1 MEIQQTT
8 LENNLNTVFL
18 NVKGSP
24 SSTVQI
30 WFRAGSALENEE
42 NKGIAHFL
50 EHMFFKGSKKRPG
63 SAIAHQVESFGGEI
77 NAFTSFDYTCYYIQS
92 PSPKLTESTEIL
104 MDMVCNPTFLEQ
116 ELIPERDVVF
126 EEYRRS
132 QDDPNHFCFQKMQN
146 TFFKGTY
153 SHPILGEESTIKNF
167 SREQLLKFRE
177 ENYNLENALLI
188 VSGDLDR
195 NPELKNT
202 IETFQLPSGKES
214 DFPEFKLKSPK
225 KIEIHQ
231 KETRMCQLNVY
242 IEAPNY
248 NSENGPLEDLAMGC
262 FGYGE
267 TSPLYQKL
275 ITETAFAN
283 KSVAYTMFMNKGG
296 CHLIKV
302 VFPFSNIKKVIS
314 TLSNTLVENF
324 KNGIQKEDI
333 QKIKNQYIASKI
345 YEKETLE
352 SYSSSLGHSY
362 AQAKDI
368 YSEEKFINS
377 IKDKTVVDVNYGL
390 KNILSRPAHLGL
402 QIPKDADPKLAH
414 KEMQKLQKV
423 LQELQKD
430 KSKKESSSVK
440 GKVSKFD
447 PSTKVHQLKNGI
459 SLIYRK
465 NSIVPTSV
473 FQTYLK
479 GGLSHE
485 NTDTN
490 GCYNLISSMFL
501 KGNSKMDES
510 EIKNTL
516 ETQSA
521 SLQGFSGKNAYGLN
535 LHCLS
540 SDFPDLLDISM
551 NCLLNSTFPQKKLSF
566 EKEMTNRNLES
577 QKEDPIH
584 HCFRAVS
591 ELLFHQHPY
600 SMNIL
605 GTKKSIR
612 SLSRKILET
621 IHTKNLKRSE
631 ILFTYCGNLD
641 AEEVIALMTP
651 YLNELKERAIKEPK
665 AKNIAP
671 LTDEIIHIPFE
682 REQTQIFI
690 GLPTG
695 DFSSF
700 DNIILKMITTHL
712 SGLSSELFVDVR
724 DRKGLCYTVQPI
736 HFSALEGGYWGIY
749 MASGHDKV
757 VEAIDAI
764 TEILQKY
771 EDEGISEDAFNRIK
785 EMIEGQNL
793 LNLRTNE
800 DYANTYSIPYIH
812 GFGIDHFYKKNKKIS
827 ELKYERFNKELKKLL
842 ARQKCTVL
850 VGKELKN

>member
-1 MEIQQTT
+1 MEIQQVT

-18 NVKGSP
+18 NVKDSP

-30 WFRAGSALENEE
+30 WFRAGSALEEE
-42 NKGIAHFL
+42 GDRGIAHFL

-63 SAIAHQVESFGGEI
+63 SAIAHEVESFGGEI

-92 PSPKLTESTEIL
+92 PNPKLTESTEIL
-104 MDMVCNPTFLEQ
+104 MDMVCNPTFLEE

-132 QDDPNHFCFQKMQN
+132 QDDSNHFCFQKMQN

-153 SHPILGEESTIKNF
+153 SHPILGQESTIKNF
-167 SREQLLKFRE
+167 SRQQLLKFRE

-188 VSGDLDR
+188 VSGDLDK
-195 NPELKNT
+195 NPNIKKT
-202 IETFQLPSGKES
+202 IESFRLPSGKES
-214 DFPEFKLKSPK
+214 AFPQFNLKNSK
-225 KIEIHQ
+225 KIEVHQ
-231 KETRMCQLNVY
+231 KETRMCQLNIY
-242 IEAPNY
+242 IEAPDY

-267 TSPLYQKL
+267 TSPLYKDL
-275 ITETAFAN
+275 ITESAYAN

-324 KNGIQKEDI
+324 KNGLQKEDI

-352 SYSSSLGHSY
+352 SYSSSLGHGY

-368 YSEEKFINS
+368 YSEEKFING
-377 IKDKTVVDVNYGL
+377 IKEKTVVDVNYGL
-390 KNILSRPAHLGL
+390 KNILSRPAHLGI
-402 QIPKDADPKLAH
+402 QIPMDADPKVAQ
-414 KEMQKLQKV
+414 KEMEKLHKV
-423 LQELQKD
+423 FQELQKNKNKKGTS
-430 KSKKESSSVK
+430 KSK
-440 GKVSKFD
+440 GKVSSYD
-447 PSTKVHQLKNGI
+447 QSAVVYQLKKGI
-459 SLIYRK
+459 SLIYRH
-465 NSIVPTSV
+465 NPIVPTSV

-479 GGLSHE
+479 GGLSDE
-485 NTDTN
+485 NTSTN
-490 GCYNLISSMFL
+490 GSYNLISSMFL
-501 KGNSKMDES
+501 KGNSEMDES
-510 EIKNTL
+510 EIKNIL
-516 ETQSA
+516 ETESA

-540 SDFPDLLDISM
+540 SNFPEMLDISM

-577 QKEDPIH
+577 QKEDPIY
-584 HCFRAVS
+584 HCFRAVN
-591 ELLFHQHPY
+591 ELLFYQHPY
-600 SMNIL
+600 SMNVL

-612 SLSRKILET
+612 SLSRKMLET

-631 ILFTYCGNLD
+631 IVFTYCGNLD
-641 AEEVIALMTP
+641 AEEVIGLVSS
-651 YLNELKERAIKEPK
+651 YLTDLKDRAHKESK
-665 AKNIAP
+665 SKKITP
-671 LTDEIIHIPFE
+671 LTDEIIHIPFD

-724 DRKGLCYTVQPI
+724 DKKGLCYTVQPI
-736 HFSALEGGYWGIY
+736 HFTALEGGYWGIY

-764 TEILQKY
+764 TEILKKY
-771 EDEGISEDAFNRIK
+771 EQDGISEEAFNRIK
-785 EMIEGQNL
+785 KMIEGQNL

-827 ELKYERFNKELKKLL
+827 ELNYERFNKELKKIL

-850 VGKELKN
+850 VGRELES